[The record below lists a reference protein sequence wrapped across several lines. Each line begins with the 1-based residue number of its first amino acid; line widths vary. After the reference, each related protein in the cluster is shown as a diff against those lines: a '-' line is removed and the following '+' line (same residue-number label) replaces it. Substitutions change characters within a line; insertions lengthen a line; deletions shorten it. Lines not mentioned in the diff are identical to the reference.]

1 MNGANIKIHNEF
13 HITVIDAHTGKIK
26 QECTTYNLVTNRLYQ
41 YWTNMYYYH
50 AGYYSA
56 SNPGGRP
63 TSLFVSSSTAEITP
77 EITTVP
83 TPNWR
88 LGISLSN
95 ASYDGDTCT
104 MIKTCS
110 TTFPETSANAA
121 LTTVGILSA
130 SSSSSNDITLT
141 CAKFTDAEGHPI
153 TIEKTDTDRLKV
165 DYKMYVT
172 ITYNN
177 QSNDFKLLARVS
189 ANQFLNTANTDD
201 LSQAPSLLHQN
212 MGTSYTCNG
221 YSYFGLST
229 VPWNA
234 IYQDNSLIRL
244 GTSTSSGVT
253 DYSFDSNNRATTL
266 RVTSTSCN
274 INLTYQIKSIVYSGF
289 GYIPLPNS
297 AIFPPKEVTLTA
309 VGDGVTTDFNFGIP
323 ILKSDMVE
331 VSIDD
336 VVQSSAAYTWN
347 GRDYTFSQAWE
358 SCDHKNVCSVDRKCS
373 WSDGISSSTYG
384 LSPFVGNSIGGS
396 YSHDAVNDALWY
408 DYVYDFK
415 TPYTVSSI
423 ESSVNIAQT
432 SELYYSTNKE
442 NWTQVSG
449 WTGQTTKHVDIT
461 PISARYWKVINGTR
475 RISGSHTAADIPV
488 MIRFGN
494 PTPQLRFNF
503 VPAEGAVIT
512 VKAYTEYPIKNSN
525 WIIEPITLD
534 FLMERG
540 S

>member
-1 MNGANIKIHNEF
+1 MSDSTLKIHNEF
-13 HITVIDAHTGKIK
+13 HITVTDAQTGKIK
-26 QECTTYNLVTNRLYQ
+26 HEYNAYNLVTDKLYQ

-50 AGYYSA
+50 IRYYSG
-56 SNPGGRP
+56 SNPGGLP
-63 TSLFVSSSTAEITP
+63 TSLFVSSSTTEITP
-77 EITTVP
+77 EMTTMP
-83 TPNWR
+83 TPYWYQS
-88 LGISLSN
+88 ISLSN
-95 ASYDGDTCT
+95 TSYDGDTLT

-110 TTFPETSANAA
+110 TTFPETLANAA
-121 LTTVGILSA
+121 LTTVGIISVD
-130 SSSSSNDITLT
+130 SNHIVLT

-153 TIEKTDTDRLKV
+153 TIEKTDTDKLKV

-177 QSNDFKLLARVS
+177 QANDFKLLARVS
-189 ANQFLNTANTDD
+189 ANQFLNTANIDD

-212 MGTSYTCNG
+212 MGTGYTCDG

-234 IYQDNSLIRL
+234 NYQDNSLIRL
-244 GTSTSSGVT
+244 GTSSGSSVT
-253 DYSFDSNNRATTL
+253 DYSFNRNNRATTL
-266 RVTSTSCN
+266 RVLSTGCN
-274 INLTYQIKSIVYSGF
+274 LNLTYQIKSIVYAGF
-289 GYIPLPNS
+289 GYIPLPNA
-297 AIFPPKEVTLTA
+297 AIFPPKEIILTA

-331 VSIDD
+331 VSIDN
-336 VVQSSAAYTWN
+336 VVQSSATYTWN

-358 SCDHKNVCSVDRKCS
+358 SCDHKHVCSVARKCS

-396 YSHDAVNDALWY
+396 YSHDAANDALWY

-415 TPYTVSSI
+415 TPYTVSRI

-432 SELYYSTNKE
+432 SELYYSTDQE

-449 WTGQTTKHVDIT
+449 WTGQTTTHVDIT
-461 PISARYWKVINGTR
+461 PIAARYWKVINGTR
-475 RISGSHTAADIPV
+475 RISGSHTWANLPI

-503 VPAEGAVIT
+503 VPPEGAVIT

-534 FLMERG
+534 FNLQRAD
-540 S
+540 

>member
-1 MNGANIKIHNEF
+1 MNDSTIKIHNEF
-13 HITVIDAHTGKIK
+13 HIIVTDVQTGEIK
-26 QECTTYNLVTNRLYQ
+26 QECTAYNTVTNKLYQ
-41 YWTNMYYYH
+41 YWTNMSYYY
-50 AGYYSA
+50 AEYYSA
-56 SNPGGRP
+56 NYPGGRP
-63 TSLFVSSSTAEITP
+63 NYLFVSSSNTEITP
-77 EITTVP
+77 EMTTMP
-83 TPNWR
+83 TPNWL
-88 LGISLSN
+88 LGISLAN
-95 ASYDGDTCT
+95 ASYDGDTLT
-104 MIKTCS
+104 MVKTCS
-110 TTFPETSANAA
+110 VTFAETSANAS
-121 LTTVGILSA
+121 LTMVGIISKRSDNHVL
-130 SSSSSNDITLT
+130 LT

-172 ITYNN
+172 IAYNN
-177 QSNDFKLLARVS
+177 QSNPFKLLARVS

-212 MGTSYTCNG
+212 IGTGYTCDG
-221 YSYFGLST
+221 KAYFGLST

-234 IYQDNSLIRL
+234 VYEDASLIQL
-244 GTSTSSGVT
+244 VDSSGSLANYAFST
-253 DYSFDSNNRATTL
+253 NNRASTS
-266 RVTSTSCN
+266 RVTSTNCN
-274 INLTYQIKSIVYSGF
+274 LNLTYQIKSIVYAGF
-289 GYIPLPNS
+289 GYIPFPNS
-297 AIFPPKEVTLTA
+297 TIFPPKEITLTA

-331 VSIDD
+331 VSVDD
-336 VVQSSAAYTWN
+336 TVQSQSAYTWN

-358 SCDHKNVCSVDRKCS
+358 SCDHKNVCSVARKCE
-373 WSDGISSSTYG
+373 WSDGISSNTYG

-396 YSHDAVNDALWY
+396 YSHNVIADALWY

-432 SELYYSTNKE
+432 SELYYSTDKE

-449 WTGQTTKHVDIT
+449 WTGQTTKHVDLT
-461 PISARYWKVINGTR
+461 PISARYWKIINGTR
-475 RISGSHTAADIPV
+475 RISGSHTWADIPV

-512 VKAYTEYPIKNSN
+512 VKAYTEYPIKNAN

>member
-1 MNGANIKIHNEF
+1 MKDATLKIHKEF
-13 HITVIDAHTGKIK
+13 HITVIDSQTEKIK
-26 QECTTYNLVTNRLYQ
+26 QECTAYNLVTNKLYQ
-41 YWTNMYYYH
+41 YWTNMYYYYDK
-50 AGYYSA
+50 YYSD
-56 SNPGGRP
+56 SYPGGCP
-63 TSLFVSSSTAEITP
+63 NCLFVSSSSTEITP
-77 EITTVP
+77 EMTTMP
-83 TPNWR
+83 TPNWI
-88 LGISLSN
+88 LGISLTN
-95 ASYDGDTCT
+95 ASYDGDTFT

-110 TTFPETSANAA
+110 TTFPETSANAS
-121 LTTVGILSA
+121 LTMVGLISTD
-130 SSSSSNDITLT
+130 SGSVVLT

-153 TIEKTDTDRLKV
+153 TIEKTNTDRLKV

-177 QSNDFKLLARVS
+177 QANDFKLLARVS

-212 MGTSYTCNG
+212 IGTSYHCNG
-221 YSYFGLST
+221 RSYFGLST

-234 IYQDNSLIRL
+234 VYEDNSLVRL
-244 GTSTSSGVT
+244 GTSTGSSAT
-253 DYSFDSNNRATTL
+253 DYSFDRNNRATTL

-274 INLTYQIKSIVYSGF
+274 LNRTYQIKSIVYAGF

-297 AIFPPKEVTLTA
+297 AIFPPKEIILTA
-309 VGDGVTTDFNFGIP
+309 VGDGVTTDFNFSIP

-331 VSIDD
+331 VLIDD

-358 SCDHKNVCSVDRKCS
+358 SCDHKHVCSVARKCS
-373 WSDGISSSTYG
+373 WSDSISSSTYG

-396 YSHDAVNDALWY
+396 YSHDAANDALWY

-432 SELYYSTNKE
+432 SELYYSTDQE

-449 WTGQTTKHVDIT
+449 WTGQTTTHVDIT
-461 PISARYWKVINGTR
+461 PIAARYWKVINGTR
-475 RISGSHTAADIPV
+475 RISGYHTWADLPI

-534 FLMERG
+534 FNLQRAD
-540 S
+540 